1 MRLYIYI
8 FILLLLCIFPLGA
21 QQERSESYIRI
32 SAPVSLAG
40 ALDEIESQTN
50 YSFIYDAQ
58 VINLSEK
65 VRKSLSGRT
74 VFEILNLLFKN
85 TEIVYTVMNDQIILN
100 KKEAI
105 IQMQQKLDGKV
116 KGIVTDHKG
125 EPIACVNVVEK
136 GTRNG
141 TITDMD
147 GSFVL
152 ELPEEATLV
161 FSYIGYRSRE
171 IEYEGQLSLN
181 VQLDDDAQILDEV
194 VVTALGIEKKESSL
208 PYATQLITG
217 GELVR
222 AKDFNFM
229 STLSGKM
236 AGLQINRTSAGL
248 GS

>member
-1 MRLYIYI
+1 M
-8 FILLLLCIFPLGA
+8 
-21 QQERSESYIRI
+21 
-32 SAPVSLAG
+32 AG

-105 IQMQQKLDGKV
+105 IQMQQKLDGKI

-141 TITDMD
+141 TITDIVH
-147 GSFVL
+147 GK
-152 ELPEEATLV
+152 
-161 FSYIGYRSRE
+161 
-171 IEYEGQLSLN
+171 LSMRGN
-181 VQLDDDAQILDEV
+181 CH
-194 VVTALGIEKKESSL
+194 
-208 PYATQLITG
+208 
-217 GELVR
+217 
-222 AKDFNFM
+222 
-229 STLSGKM
+229 
-236 AGLQINRTSAGL
+236 
-248 GS
+248 

>member
-1 MRLYIYI
+1 M
-8 FILLLLCIFPLGA
+8 
-21 QQERSESYIRI
+21 
-32 SAPVSLAG
+32 
-40 ALDEIESQTN
+40 
-50 YSFIYDAQ
+50 
-58 VINLSEK
+58 INLSEK

-181 VQLDDDAQILDEV
+181 VQLEDDAQILDEV

-222 AKDFNFM
+222 AKGF
-229 STLSGKM
+229 
-236 AGLQINRTSAGL
+236 
-248 GS
+248 

>member
-21 QQERSESYIRI
+21 NRNVRNPIF
-32 SAPVSLAG
+32 VSPLRLALAG

-105 IQMQQKLDGKV
+105 IQMQQKL
-116 KGIVTDHKG
+116 
-125 EPIACVNVVEK
+125 EW
-136 GTRNG
+136 
-141 TITDMD
+141 
-147 GSFVL
+147 
-152 ELPEEATLV
+152 
-161 FSYIGYRSRE
+161 
-171 IEYEGQLSLN
+171 
-181 VQLDDDAQILDEV
+181 
-194 VVTALGIEKKESSL
+194 
-208 PYATQLITG
+208 
-217 GELVR
+217 
-222 AKDFNFM
+222 
-229 STLSGKM
+229 
-236 AGLQINRTSAGL
+236 
-248 GS
+248 

>member
-1 MRLYIYI
+1 MKLYIYI
-8 FILLLLCIFPLGA
+8 FILLLLCIFPLDA

-65 VRKSLSGRT
+65 VRKPLSGRS

-152 ELPEEATLV
+152 ELPRRLLWFFLISV
-161 FSYIGYRSRE
+161 IVHGK
-171 IEYEGQLSLN
+171 LSMRGN
-181 VQLDDDAQILDEV
+181 CH
-194 VVTALGIEKKESSL
+194 
-208 PYATQLITG
+208 
-217 GELVR
+217 
-222 AKDFNFM
+222 
-229 STLSGKM
+229 
-236 AGLQINRTSAGL
+236 
-248 GS
+248 